1 MVGLPETSISPTID
15 NTDSFSCHLTECLD
29 LAGYIII
36 DTACQRTCC
45 GMKWLK
51 LHDQLLH
58 SRKLSSKKLTVSDHF
73 QFGAGGV
80 QIAKQRAY
88 IPVGLQGTKQ
98 QGLLFGAGVLQLDLP
113 LLASNTLLDMLGS
126 VINLVEMKLHATKLG
141 IDIPIERKHNH
152 LVCNI
157 LNFPSN
163 VHLNSCWQQLEDSAV
178 WESPHP
184 EFIAVP
190 GVILDQKSTVQVSI
204 QSSSDAN
211 SRTSPTASG
220 MAPGLEDDVDQVDDT
235 ANQVPSTDVKD
246 GEIQA
251 STKTVAFAD
260 GGLGRSSKTT
270 RDCSET
276 PDPSKGVHSPDSS
289 SVRKP
294 IWPVCSVQ
302 SMRSEVPVERRSTR
316 LGALSAKVAAIACL
330 AAAIFGNHGATS
342 DRGRDSTEDQGQEF
356 GQIFSGILTNFADSS
371 LGDEARDVHPLHGGG
386 DHPKAKCNEPLHRGG
401 AGEHP
406 RSRSIPTG
414 LGRSGSRKLL
424 PIQSPGVRL
433 GHVEDQWEFQDGM
446 LVRHH
451 RMPRTTLFL
460 PDREQCPIQISR
472 LLPICNAK
480 MWFEN
485 SAHQQLQ
492 YNWCEL
498 QETNYEETMPPWT
511 GCTVFK
517 ISKTPVSSGSNYATR
532 RKLRGRLLQTAHVF
546 AAEASIMETR
556 TPKLRTRVDILET
569 FAGQGNIS
577 RRCVQFGLKS
587 LAPIDYETGWDLYRK
602 EDQRHVDRA
611 LDQFKPLLLV
621 QGLDCKDWCLLQD
634 NVNYIHRLEQLWQ
647 RRARARPLVKRAAGW
662 CAKQSRE
669 NRYWLIENPLTS
681 RLWQEEC
688 IQQISQLPNV
698 ETAVCHGGAYGMT
711 NSKHQLVKK
720 SFRFMGNC
728 EPILRRLR
736 KKLDAELLKQCVP
749 IEGSETTATQVY
761 PPEMVKAIILGAR
774 ELAKQHDPDRFVPQ
788 RFVSYAVEVDRSD
801 QTWRPILQE
810 AMDVFGLT
818 NQKTVVLTRGDKLA
832 GTIMEMIPSLLI
844 ERIQLSLQPLTHR
857 FLTHI
862 PHTHRAWVLWFNDDS
877 IDVGLEDLGELRYPR
892 SRFIKPVRLAIFV
905 FGFARD
911 EQQTGAAGH
920 DQEEQVEEL
929 PEDPALLQGRAT
941 SDGMSFP
948 GLEKISSEIKRA
960 VKRLHKNMGHPH
972 ASELKKLL
980 SLNGVRNQAI
990 FTAIDKLHCDSCA
1003 RTKPLPRPNPAGIP
1017 SNQGFMQFGDVV
1029 QMDIFY
1035 TRDLTGKNYT
1045 VLGCI
1050 CESTHLHQ
1058 AGIIPDRTPQSVLEC
1073 LDTMWFKPYGYPLQI
1088 KTDCDGAF
1096 QGAFI
1101 DAANEN
1107 GIHVDY
1113 ASPENHAEIG
1123 LVERHNSTLRSIL
1136 ERIVDCRGV
1145 TDDFN
1150 MKIAITAALFG
1161 KNACTWTHGRPPF
1174 IAALGR
1180 IPRFGTDLLSDPRAL
1195 VMGST
1200 AAEAQRTADLMRAEA
1215 QKQIAV
1221 MAIDSSVRR
1230 ALLKKTEAQQA
1241 LDVEPGGIVAYWR
1254 WTARSHKKRGG
1265 FKLGRLL
1272 GRDPDGKSIWVQ
1284 SGGSSIKVAPHQLR
1298 QALGFEQWMP
1308 DKEDLQS
1315 LRDAATNLQ
1324 QGEVKDHSLP
1334 APPQNLEPIFSGE
1347 ELAAANDPYLPLVV
1361 PTDLEEASRGTKRRE
1376 PDSSPQP
1383 EPSLPPQI
1391 NQQQQQQIQQNINI
1405 EVQSPTHR
1413 TINIQQSNFGIP
1425 ETLQPVRTPLRRT
1438 RSRTPS
1444 RSTGRPALEPVP
1456 ELRDALPE
1464 VSLTPELSDGNAQH
1478 AEETALP
1485 SNVEQPL
1492 QQDSGSLSRDRALL
1506 TPRERSGS
1514 LSELRA
1520 LHTAEEHNSQSRSQH
1535 FAEPSGQTVPVVDLT
1550 DETVGD
1556 MVPQTPPSDSTPE
1569 RLTPA
1574 KRGFEVMNNNLVWSE
1589 DGIQQQD
1596 DFYDGSEEI
1605 KMPYA
1610 CYPYHQVYKT
1620 SQDYDGDGQ
1629 SDDSDIEFT
1638 DMRVGNAKPT
1648 GHHMS
1653 RIERKAMDKELPV
1666 HEIMARG
1673 GKYLEAFV
1681 EAARQEEASWMAWK
1695 SVKPLTDKEAQEVMN
1710 SPTLRKRIIPSRS
1723 AYRDK
1728 NKGVGDLRAK
1738 ARVVIVGC
1746 LDPDIYVLNRQCST
1760 PSRQAEYV
1768 LLSFFAAG
1776 ANGVLLNTPDRWT
1789 LWSGDVKTA
1798 FLQGRPEKREM
1809 PIFMRPPPDPISKQ
1823 AGTFGARLYLIEGN
1837 VYGIASA
1844 PRTWALE
1851 VIRRLLQAGYRQHT
1865 LDEML
1870 FCFYDVPE
1878 NEDQARLLSIC
1889 LVYVD
1894 DFLLVHSEKY
1904 NRSHL
1909 TSLFTCMGFT
1919 DGMQGRSAGRVQG
1932 QNDIIVA

>member
-1 MVGLPETSISPTID
+1 MVRDLEAIGISTTGMYDSESRGYRLLERSRLTPDLQRLVLIAAGNSLQYEKITDALLLQFPDFKQPPAVFYHGSSASAPSFNRSSKGSSKGSTSSSSPSGSFTSSTQYSSGKSSSKGKHTGQYPKRVFQTEQVGSDQLPAIPESTDAEQVEYQEVDEFHDADAGEHDAHETEDYHEEAGEDMDEEAVMDLANVLTVTSKRLQATVLGRKFTGRPQTVEERKKVTACTACGAIGHWLGDPECPKSAKGKGKGSSKTSKGKADGKGSSGSSSSHPKNTFVVNFPDSQSEYQEDYGTNEPYYTYMVGFPETLISPTND

-204 QSSSDAN
+204 QSSSDAI

-251 STKTVAFAD
+251 STKTVAFVD

-289 SVRKP
+289 SVRKS

-342 DRGRDSTEDQGQEF
+342 DSGRDSTEDQGQEF

-401 AGEHP
+401 AGEHA

-424 PIQSPGVRL
+424 PLQSPGVRP

-460 PDREQCPIQISR
+460 PDRDQCPIQISR

-485 SAHQQLQ
+485 SAHQELQ

-498 QETNYEETMPPWT
+498 QETNYEETMSPWT

-611 LDQFKPLLLV
+611 LDQFKPLVLV

-736 KKLDAELLKQCVP
+736 KKLDAEQLKQCVP

-774 ELAKQHDPDRFVPQ
+774 ELAQQHDPDRFVPQ

-810 AMDVFGLT
+810 AMDVFGH
-818 NQKTVVLTRGDKLA
+818 K
-832 GTIMEMIPSLLI
+832 
-844 ERIQLSLQPLTHR
+844 
-857 FLTHI
+857 
-862 PHTHRAWVLWFNDDS
+862 
-877 IDVGLEDLGELRYPR
+877 
-892 SRFIKPVRLAIFV
+892 
-905 FGFARD
+905 
-911 EQQTGAAGH
+911 
-920 DQEEQVEEL
+920 
-929 PEDPALLQGRAT
+929 
-941 SDGMSFP
+941 
-948 GLEKISSEIKRA
+948 SE
-960 VKRLHKNMGHPH
+960 
-972 ASELKKLL
+972 
-980 SLNGVRNQAI
+980 
-990 FTAIDKLHCDSCA
+990 
-1003 RTKPLPRPNPAGIP
+1003 
-1017 SNQGFMQFGDVV
+1017 
-1029 QMDIFY
+1029 
-1035 TRDLTGKNYT
+1035 
-1045 VLGCI
+1045 
-1050 CESTHLHQ
+1050 
-1058 AGIIPDRTPQSVLEC
+1058 
-1073 LDTMWFKPYGYPLQI
+1073 
-1088 KTDCDGAF
+1088 
-1096 QGAFI
+1096 
-1101 DAANEN
+1101 
-1107 GIHVDY
+1107 
-1113 ASPENHAEIG
+1113 
-1123 LVERHNSTLRSIL
+1123 
-1136 ERIVDCRGV
+1136 
-1145 TDDFN
+1145 
-1150 MKIAITAALFG
+1150 
-1161 KNACTWTHGRPPF
+1161 
-1174 IAALGR
+1174 
-1180 IPRFGTDLLSDPRAL
+1180 
-1195 VMGST
+1195 
-1200 AAEAQRTADLMRAEA
+1200 
-1215 QKQIAV
+1215 
-1221 MAIDSSVRR
+1221 
-1230 ALLKKTEAQQA
+1230 
-1241 LDVEPGGIVAYWR
+1241 
-1254 WTARSHKKRGG
+1254 
-1265 FKLGRLL
+1265 
-1272 GRDPDGKSIWVQ
+1272 
-1284 SGGSSIKVAPHQLR
+1284 
-1298 QALGFEQWMP
+1298 
-1308 DKEDLQS
+1308 
-1315 LRDAATNLQ
+1315 
-1324 QGEVKDHSLP
+1324 
-1334 APPQNLEPIFSGE
+1334 
-1347 ELAAANDPYLPLVV
+1347 
-1361 PTDLEEASRGTKRRE
+1361 
-1376 PDSSPQP
+1376 
-1383 EPSLPPQI
+1383 
-1391 NQQQQQQIQQNINI
+1391 
-1405 EVQSPTHR
+1405 
-1413 TINIQQSNFGIP
+1413 
-1425 ETLQPVRTPLRRT
+1425 
-1438 RSRTPS
+1438 
-1444 RSTGRPALEPVP
+1444 
-1456 ELRDALPE
+1456 
-1464 VSLTPELSDGNAQH
+1464 
-1478 AEETALP
+1478 
-1485 SNVEQPL
+1485 
-1492 QQDSGSLSRDRALL
+1492 DSG
-1506 TPRERSGS
+1506 
-1514 LSELRA
+1514 
-1520 LHTAEEHNSQSRSQH
+1520 
-1535 FAEPSGQTVPVVDLT
+1535 VD
-1550 DETVGD
+1550 
-1556 MVPQTPPSDSTPE
+1556 
-1569 RLTPA
+1569 
-1574 KRGFEVMNNNLVWSE
+1574 KR
-1589 DGIQQQD
+1589 
-1596 DFYDGSEEI
+1596 
-1605 KMPYA
+1605 
-1610 CYPYHQVYKT
+1610 
-1620 SQDYDGDGQ
+1620 
-1629 SDDSDIEFT
+1629 
-1638 DMRVGNAKPT
+1638 
-1648 GHHMS
+1648 
-1653 RIERKAMDKELPV
+1653 
-1666 HEIMARG
+1666 
-1673 GKYLEAFV
+1673 
-1681 EAARQEEASWMAWK
+1681 
-1695 SVKPLTDKEAQEVMN
+1695 
-1710 SPTLRKRIIPSRS
+1710 
-1723 AYRDK
+1723 
-1728 NKGVGDLRAK
+1728 
-1738 ARVVIVGC
+1738 
-1746 LDPDIYVLNRQCST
+1746 
-1760 PSRQAEYV
+1760 
-1768 LLSFFAAG
+1768 
-1776 ANGVLLNTPDRWT
+1776 
-1789 LWSGDVKTA
+1789 
-1798 FLQGRPEKREM
+1798 
-1809 PIFMRPPPDPISKQ
+1809 
-1823 AGTFGARLYLIEGN
+1823 
-1837 VYGIASA
+1837 
-1844 PRTWALE
+1844 
-1851 VIRRLLQAGYRQHT
+1851 
-1865 LDEML
+1865 
-1870 FCFYDVPE
+1870 
-1878 NEDQARLLSIC
+1878 
-1889 LVYVD
+1889 
-1894 DFLLVHSEKY
+1894 
-1904 NRSHL
+1904 
-1909 TSLFTCMGFT
+1909 
-1919 DGMQGRSAGRVQG
+1919 
-1932 QNDIIVA
+1932 